1 MNRMFLLLIALLNT
15 MSFFA
20 QTTSEPQMADA
31 MRESGKIYVVIAVLA
46 IIFVSIIGFLIYLE
60 RKIKSLNNKIDK
72 KS

>member
-1 MNRMFLLLIALLNT
+1 MNRMFLLLIAL
-15 MSFFA
+15 MSGNAFLA
-20 QTTSEPQMADA
+20 QSTAEPQMADA

-46 IIFVSIIGFLIYLE
+46 IIFVSIIAYLIYLE